1 MSIFLIRHAE
11 SIANINHRSD
21 CHASIELS
29 ESGKQQAQRLC
40 EELPAI
46 DHIIISKY
54 LRTYQ
59 TAEPILQ
66 KYELEAEIDPN
77 IHEFSYLSERKCANT
92 NLDERKEWVRAYW
105 EKMDCYYRDA
115 EDAESFADLYTRVQ
129 QFYQQINCST
139 NQYVERNLVV
149 FSHGQFLQ
157 LLITLI
163 KQPQSLSKSLMQ
175 NFRSDLI
182 HNPIKNTEIF
192 IFRT

>member
-1 MSIFLIRHAE
+1 MSILLIRHAE

-59 TAEPILQ
+59 TAEPMLQ

-105 EKMDCYYRDA
+105 KRWIVIIGMLRM
-115 EDAESFADLYTRVQ
+115 Q
-129 QFYQQINCST
+129 
-139 NQYVERNLVV
+139 NL
-149 FSHGQFLQ
+149 
-157 LLITLI
+157 LLISIHEYSNFISKLI
-163 KQPQSLSKSLMQ
+163 A
-175 NFRSDLI
+175 
-182 HNPIKNTEIF
+182 
-192 IFRT
+192 